1 MLPTGEEG
9 DNGQPGPC
17 TMLAEGDV
25 SVQDY
30 SSREGGEALR
40 VPSSQ
45 AHRQPYG
52 FIGPEFCS
60 LPRRSRMLAS
70 QSLMG
75 LYMNKTPAAKT
86 QLPSESQPAKP
97 GCHQHDD
104 LLL

>member
-70 QSLMG
+70 QTLKSHG
-75 LYMNKTPAAKT
+75 IVHEQDPSCQDPAT
-86 QLPSESQPAKP
+86 LREPACQARMSP
-97 GCHQHDD
+97 AR
-104 LLL
+104 